1 MKKVISHITIVL
13 FGWVILLFTSS
24 CEDFLDLN
32 PISEQNVNDFYQDAN
47 DIETAVNGAYQ
58 SLHLIYNN
66 YYFFGEVRSDNTTI
80 QTFVI
85 NNADIDEFSIST
97 SNTNVSQIWASCY
110 TGISR
115 INAALDRIGGIE
127 MEDELRSRY
136 VGELKF
142 LRGFIYFQLAK
153 IFGGVPLVLEEVND
167 PQVGFEHT
175 RASLDDLYLQI
186 EQDLGDAVESLPAS
200 YDAENMGRATSGAAR
215 ALLARVHLT
224 QGENQQAVPLLET
237 VIESDTYEL
246 LPAYEDVFDIN
257 NANNAE
263 ILFSVRYQGGGTG
276 TGSPFNN
283 LFAPKAAG
291 EIVTQLGQA
300 NGQNVPEQGL
310 LDAYEEDDL
319 RFDATISMGFT
330 NAEDEF
336 VEDPFT
342 TKFLDPGML
351 APFDASNDWP
361 VLRYADVLLMYA
373 EALGESD
380 DAYDAI
386 NRVRTRAGLP
396 DIDETSP
403 GTFTEKLLQ
412 ERRVELAFEGHRWFD
427 LVRLD
432 QFIEVMNAEGTV
444 PFEKGN
450 LVQEYHRV
458 FPIPQSEIDVNP
470 NLEQNNGYTF

>member
-1 MKKVISHITIVL
+1 MSHITIVL
-13 FGWVILLFTSS
+13 FGWVFLLFTAS

-32 PISEQNVNDFYQDAN
+32 PISEQNVDDFYQNAN
-47 DIETAVNGAYQ
+47 DIKTAVNGAYQ
-58 SLHLIYNN
+58 SLHLVYNN

-97 SNTNVSQIWASCY
+97 SNINTAQIWESCY

-115 INAALDRIGGIE
+115 VNTTLGRIGGIE

-136 VGELKF
+136 VGELKY
-142 LRGFIYFQLAK
+142 LRGFLYFQLAR
-153 IFGGVPLVLEEVND
+153 IFGGVPLILEEVND
-167 PQVGFEHT
+167 PKEGFDHS
-175 RASLDDLYLQI
+175 RASLDDVYLQI
-186 EQDLGDAVESLPAS
+186 EQDLDDAVGSLPAS

-215 ALLARVHLT
+215 ALLAKVHLA
-224 QGENQQAVPLLET
+224 QGENQQAIPLLEA
-237 VIESDTYEL
+237 VMESETYEL

-257 NANNAE
+257 NANNPE
-263 ILFSVRYQGGGTG
+263 ILFSVRYEGGGTG

-291 EIVTQLGQA
+291 EIITQLGQA
-300 NGQNVPEQGL
+300 NGQNVPEQSL
-310 LDAYEEDDL
+310 LDAYEEDDQ

-330 NAEDEF
+330 NAEDEY

-342 TKFLDPGML
+342 TKFLDQGMT

-361 VLRYADVLLMYA
+361 VIRYSDVLLMYA

-380 DAYDAI
+380 DAYEAI

-432 QFIEVMNAEGTV
+432 QFIPVMNAEGTV
-444 PFEKGN
+444 PYEKGN